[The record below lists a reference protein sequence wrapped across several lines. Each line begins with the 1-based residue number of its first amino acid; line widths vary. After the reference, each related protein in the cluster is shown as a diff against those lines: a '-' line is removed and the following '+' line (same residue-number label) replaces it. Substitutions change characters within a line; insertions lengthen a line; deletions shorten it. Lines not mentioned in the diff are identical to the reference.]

1 MTPFFLF
8 RWLDQRVMSGLL
20 QPSCVHQESQNRDRV
35 DMQEGMQRLEASHQ
49 CTLPLGFPRGE
60 ITDVLSF
67 TGI

>member
-1 MTPFFLF
+1 
-8 RWLDQRVMSGLL
+8 MSGLL

-35 DMQEGMQRLEASHQ
+35 DMQERMQSLEASHQ
-49 CTLPLGFPRGE
+49 CTLPLGVPRGE